1 MIKKIALAL
10 LFLLIVIQFI
20 RPEKNNSKN
29 AVQENNIGNHYTVP
43 ESVKIIL
50 EQSCMDCHGN
60 NSTYPWYNN
69 IQPVAWW
76 LSSHINDGKKHMNF
90 DEFGTYKPKKQD
102 HKMEEVIEMVKEKE
116 MPLKSYTW
124 LHDRA
129 NITDEQRTI
138 LINWAKETRSEITA
152 KTGFVPEVKK

>member
-1 MIKKIALAL
+1 MIKKIAIAVGVL
-10 LFLLIVIQFI
+10 LVLIQFI
-20 RPEKNNSKN
+20 RPAKNSSENS
-29 AVQENNIGNHYTVP
+29 VQSNNIGIHYTVLDG
-43 ESVKIIL
+43 VKQIL
-50 EQSCMDCHGN
+50 EQACMDCHGN

-76 LSSHINDGKKHMNF
+76 LSWDINHGKEHLNF
-90 DEFGTYKPKKQD
+90 DEFGTYTAKKQD
-102 HKMEEVIEMVKEKE
+102 HKMEELIEMVKEKE

-129 NITDEQRTI
+129 KITDEQRTI
-138 LINWAKETRSEITA
+138 LINWAKEIRSEITA